1 MNGDQVRDSFI
12 RFFESKEHLHMPS
25 SSLVPSGD
33 PTLLFTSAGM
43 VPFKPFFTGEQTPP
57 SRRLT
62 SSQKSFRTT
71 DVEEVGDH
79 KHLTF
84 FEMLG
89 NFSIGDYFKESA
101 AAYAWE
107 LLTQGFKLAPER
119 LFVTIHLDDDETFQ
133 IWRDQVGVPVE
144 RIYRYG
150 DSDNWWG
157 PGGKRRRHRAL
168 LGTPLRRRPG
178 QGVRRTGLAGRAYP
192 NLAR

>member
-1 MNGDQVRDSFI
+1 MTGDQI
-12 RFFESKEHLHMPS
+12 RELFTLFFQDRGHLAMPS
-25 SSLVPSGD
+25 ASLIPSGD

-57 SRRLT
+57 SIRMT

-71 DVEEVGDH
+71 DIDEVGDH

-89 NFSIGDYFKESA
+89 NFSIGDYFKEGA
-101 AAYAWE
+101 IGFAWE
-107 LLTQGFKLAPER
+107 LVTKEFGLDPER
-119 LFVTIHLDDDETFQ
+119 IFVTIHLDDDDAYQ
-133 IWRDQVGVPVE
+133 IWRDQIGVPEE

-157 PGGKRRRHRAL
+157 PAGNAGATGHAPSSITTEDGKKVAGIWSLR
-168 LGTPLRRRPG
+168 TP
-178 QGVRRTGLAGRAYP
+178 
-192 NLAR
+192 